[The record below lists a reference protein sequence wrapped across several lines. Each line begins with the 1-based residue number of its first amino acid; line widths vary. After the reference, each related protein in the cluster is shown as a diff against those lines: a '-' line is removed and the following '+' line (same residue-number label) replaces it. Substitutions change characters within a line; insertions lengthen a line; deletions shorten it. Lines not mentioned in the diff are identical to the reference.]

1 MYFLHFI
8 MAVFVILER
17 FAIYWG
23 VEPGRLD
30 ICNVGCGVVLE
41 KEGCMLKIKHLFSKL
56 VEFLTSRKV
65 GQEIHEQQ
73 KIVVVGDVKIEVT
86 IVNNDKQ

>member
-1 MYFLHFI
+1 
-8 MAVFVILER
+8 
-17 FAIYWG
+17 
-23 VEPGRLD
+23 
-30 ICNVGCGVVLE
+30 
-41 KEGCMLKIKHLFSKL
+41 MLKIKHLFSKL